1 MIELLTLPAYALDLE
16 NNKYILASE
25 YKSADSEVQKR
36 IEQDCNS
43 FSQMGLDKEWV
54 RIVKIDGVDDREI
67 LYAVCS
73 MDNTAYVT
81 LSYHAGA
88 IIANMS
94 DPDGKTT
101 ELIYIFLRQI
111 SGSMGNV
118 WHLKPK
124 KLRWRSN

>member
-67 LYAVCS
+67 LCS
-73 MDNTAYVT
+73 MQHGQYSICNT
-81 LSYHAGA
+81 
-88 IIANMS
+88 
-94 DPDGKTT
+94 
-101 ELIYIFLRQI
+101 
-111 SGSMGNV
+111 
-118 WHLKPK
+118 
-124 KLRWRSN
+124 